1 MGEPLSN
8 YEAVRTAVLSMTN
21 PERFGLGRAHVTIS
35 TVGVIPRIR
44 QLGTDLPGVSLA
56 LSLHAPDQS
65 LRARL
70 VPSARAYPLDRL
82 LDAVRNYQATSR
94 QKVPILMDILSP
106 DLLPYLRQ
114 LAPVTRT
121 YCSTYI
127 REY

>member
-21 PERFGLGRAHVTIS
+21 PERFGLARAHVTIS

-56 LSLHAPDQS
+56 LSLHAPEQT
-65 LRARL
+65 LRVRL

-82 LDAVRNYQATSR
+82 LDAVRDYQATSR
-94 QKVPILMDILSP
+94 QKVRIPVDRGFQVLYPL
-106 DLLPYLRQ
+106 Q
-114 LAPVTRT
+114 LCQQACTPRDET
-121 YCSTYI
+121 
-127 REY
+127 